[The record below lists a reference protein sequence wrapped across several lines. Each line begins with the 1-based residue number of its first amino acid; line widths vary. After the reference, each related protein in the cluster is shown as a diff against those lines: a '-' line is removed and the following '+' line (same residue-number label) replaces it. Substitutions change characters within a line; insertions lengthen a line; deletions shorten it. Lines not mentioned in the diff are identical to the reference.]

1 MMDNS
6 VRTLRWLLIA
16 VAAAVVAACASIGRP
31 EGGPR
36 DTEPPVYLKSNP
48 MPGQTNVSATRITVD
63 FNENVAIDD
72 AMNRVVVSPAQR
84 TMPSVSALGKR
95 VTVTLR
101 DTLIPDV
108 TYTIDFSDAIK
119 DLNEGNILDG
129 LAFDFSTGHQLDT
142 LRISGM
148 VFEAATLEPAQGM
161 LVGAYSNLDDS
172 AITTLPLERITKTNQ
187 LGQFTLRGLKPV
199 PYRIFAID
207 DKNRDYHWDRSE
219 NVAFYDT
226 LITPSAVT
234 VSVADT
240 LEAADGTD
248 SIVRRDV
255 TRFLPDDILLTWFNE
270 NYSAQYLADYKRVER
285 NKIELRFAARADSLP
300 VVRLLNTPRAGE
312 EISRWSVLD
321 ASSTLD
327 TLTYWITDTALIATD
342 SILLEARYL
351 RTDTLDR
358 LSETTDTLKFFMRP
372 QRNKKAPKKNK
383 DEQADTVPPE
393 VPAVSFAAAS
403 PAAQELNLP
412 LLFRSTTPI
421 VSIDQKGVR
430 MEIQEDTMWIPVAAP
445 VITMPDSLRPM
456 AFKAPYEWM
465 QGMKYRLTVDSAAVT
480 DIYGHVNKKLV
491 HEFTVKQL
499 SDYST
504 VTFVIDGLDGRKGV
518 VELLSTSDKPV
529 AKAPVIGSTAQLR
542 YLAPGTY
549 YARLIVDRDSD
560 DTFTTGNLAAGL
572 QPEEV
577 YYYPGKLNLKKNW
590 DVEQNWNIYALP
602 VDRQKPFDIKKNK
615 PKTNDPDLNDSRD
628 DDEED
633 DDEFYNGPFMNGAT
647 PLDNRRSGR
656 SSFR

>member
-1 MMDNS
+1 MDHS

-31 EGGPR
+31 QGGPR

-48 MPGQTNVSATRITVD
+48 MPGQTNVKATRITVD
-63 FNENVAIDD
+63 FNENVSIED

-129 LAFDFSTGHQLDT
+129 LAFDFSTGDQLDT

-199 PYRIFAID
+199 PYRIFAVD

-226 LITPSAVT
+226 VITPSAMT

-240 LEAADGTD
+240 LEASDGTD
-248 SIVRRDV
+248 SIVRREV

-270 NYSAQYLADYKRVER
+270 NYVAQYLADYKRAER
-285 NKIELRFAARADSLP
+285 NKIEFRFSAPADSLP
-300 VVRLLNTPRAGE
+300 IIRLLNTPRAGD
-312 EISRWSVLD
+312 EIRQWAALD
-321 ASSTLD
+321 ASPTLD
-327 TLTYWITDTALIATD
+327 TLTYWITDTALIAND

-372 QRNKKAPKKNK
+372 QRNKKAPKKKK
-383 DEQADTVPPE
+383 DEEADTVPPE
-393 VPAVSFAAAS
+393 VPSVSFAAVTTS
-403 PAAQELNLP
+403 TQELNRP
-412 LLFRSTTPI
+412 LLFRATTPI
-421 VSIDQKGVR
+421 VSIDPKGVT
-430 MEIQEDTMWIPVAAP
+430 MEVQEDTLWIPVTPPA
-445 VITMPDSLRPM
+445 ITMTDSLRPM
-456 AFKAPYEWM
+456 AFTAPYKWL

-480 DIYGHVNKKLV
+480 DIYGHVNKKLT

-504 VTFVIDGLDGRKGV
+504 VTFSIEGLDGRNAV
-518 VELLSTSDKPV
+518 VELLSAADKRV
-529 AKAPVIGSTAQLR
+529 AIAPVDGSKAELR
-542 YLAPGTY
+542 YLAPGSY

-560 DTFTTGNLAAGL
+560 DTFTTGNLASGL

-590 DVEQNWNIYALP
+590 DVEQTWNIDALP
-602 VDRQKPFDIKKNK
+602 VDKQKPYEIKKNK
-615 PKTNDPDLNDSRD
+615 PKTKDPDQTGGRS
-628 DDEED
+628 DEED
-633 DDEFYNGPFMNGAT
+633 EDDEFYNGPFMNGAT
-647 PLDNRRSGR
+647 PLDGRRTGSGSYR
-656 SSFR
+656 